1 MGGGSWDTRA
11 YHADTSAR
19 RNAGVSDFGHHV
31 AVREGR
37 AKGIH
42 PLLDPK
48 GIAKSIAG
56 VREARDSAEHPA
68 SVPIAIMFDVTGS
81 MGHIPQM
88 MQQKLPHLMD
98 VILRDTGLAD
108 PQILMGAIG
117 DYHSDDYPVQIG
129 QFESDNRFDEQLR
142 QIILEGGGG
151 GQVKESYG
159 HAFYFASRLTATDAW
174 DKRRKKGYLFTIGDE
189 AFWPELS
196 IRELQTVY
204 DNGAETALSVETL
217 IREASERWE
226 LFHLIPTNT
235 THGRDARIQDFWHAH
250 LGERVILLDN
260 ADQIAEVIASTIHQ
274 VETARGIGVKTT
286 PTESSVASALRAL
299 AR

>member
-1 MGGGSWDTRA
+1 MGGGRWDTSA
-11 YHADTSAR
+11 YHTDTSAR
-19 RNAGVSDFGHHV
+19 KAAGVADFGHHD

-37 AKGIH
+37 AAGIH

-81 MGHIPQM
+81 MSHIPQV
-88 MQQKLPHLMD
+88 MQRKLPHLMD
-98 VILRDTGLAD
+98 VILRDTDIAD

-117 DYHSDDYPVQIG
+117 DYHSDRYPVQIG

-159 HAFYFASRLTATDAW
+159 HAFYFAAHLTATDAW

-189 AFWPELS
+189 TFWPELS
-196 IRELQTVY
+196 ARELQAVY

-217 IREASERWE
+217 FQEAAERWE
-226 LFHLIPTNT
+226 LFHLIPTDT
-235 THGRDARIQDFWHAH
+235 SHGRDARIQEFWRSH

-260 ADQIAEVIASTIHQ
+260 ADRVAEVIATTIHQ
-274 VETARGIGVKTT
+274 VETAGGIGNKATAT
-286 PTESSVASALRAL
+286 DASAASALRAL